1 MLTEIVVSLSMDSQ
15 ELLSLVAVLVAVSW
29 LGFRTYQSWKKP
41 TDCGCNGCDVKKS
54 IVDMQRTKKAMQ

>member
-1 MLTEIVVSLSMDSQ
+1 MDSQ